1 MMTVKEV
8 SRRTG
13 VSVRA
18 LRYYDQIGLLRP
30 QEISDAGYRL
40 YDDTAL
46 IRLQK
51 ILLLRELQFSLKDI
65 TFLLD
70 SPEDESIHNAL
81 ERQIRILRMK
91 REHLGQII
99 DLALEYKEKGEM
111 TMDFSAFDTSKIKDY
126 EKEASKRWG
135 ETAAYKEWEAA
146 HKNNDGDFT
155 PESYAAQAAQMGK
168 YFKAFGELKDR
179 PADDEAVRRLVRE
192 YQDYITKNYY
202 TLTDEI
208 LLSLADLYI
217 QDERFTK
224 NIDAQGG
231 SGCAAFLSAAIKAC
245 CQA

>member
-18 LRYYDQIGLLRP
+18 LRYYDKIGLLRP

-46 IRLQK
+46 FRLQK

-65 TFLLD
+65 GLILD
-70 SPEDESIHNAL
+70 SPKDDSIHDAL

-91 REHLGQII
+91 QEHLEQII
-99 DLALEYKEKGEM
+99 GLALEYKEKGEM
-111 TMDFSAFDTSKIKDY
+111 TMDFSAFDTNKMKEY
-126 EKEASKRWG
+126 EKEAKERWG
-135 ETAAYKEWEAA
+135 ETAAYKEWEAT
-146 HKNNDGDFT
+146 HKKEDGDFT
-155 PESYAAQAAQMGK
+155 PESYATKTTQMNK
-168 YFKAFGELKDR
+168 YFQAFGELKDR
-179 PADDEAVRRLVRE
+179 PADDGAVRSLIRE
-192 YQDYITKNYY
+192 YQEFITKNYY
-202 TLTDEI
+202 TLTDDI
-208 LLSLADLYI
+208 FLGLADLYV

-231 SGCAAFLSAAIKAC
+231 PGCAAFLSAAIKAC
-245 CQA
+245 TKV